1 MKIKNL
7 VYTLLVLI
15 IGGFI
20 AYRVVSNSKKGG
32 DSKDKGGKD
41 KPMNVSGIVIKTQ
54 VFKNNLSLSGSIEAN
69 EQVEIR
75 SEVSGIVE
83 AISFQE
89 GSFVNK
95 GQVLFKV
102 NDQELKA
109 QLIQATTKEGLAAEN
124 ARRAKLLLQ
133 KEAISQEEY
142 DVARAE
148 HKSTQAQ
155 VQLIRAQIAKT
166 SVRAPFS
173 GKIGLRSISPGTYI
187 TPTTLVANLVNIGK
201 LKITF
206 SVPEKYASQIKLNTN
221 ITFSVSGTTQK
232 YHGVVY
238 AIEPEVATATRTL
251 QVRAI
256 ADNKE
261 GKLFPGTFANVE
273 LPLDVINDAI
283 IVPTE
288 AIVPIQNGKKVFISE
303 KGMAKEVKV
312 EASTRTDASILIL
325 SGLKAGDTLLT
336 TGVMAL
342 KDETPVKVKI
352 RSFERDDD
360 SEVASIRSIKT
371 VMQNNPNIY
380 NAFGSDRAALGYA
393 TKEVAQRTI
402 EAELVDAKIPQEKRD
417 MFSQAILGKINT
429 YTVTPKGSWGVNTQ
443 PSLSLQIDGMAVN
456 KTINLKTNVLDKDLN
471 YLIKYYPHIFII
483 SDAVRRI
490 KAGENIDKITQDL

>member
-32 DSKDKGGKD
+32 DSKHKGGKD

-352 RSFERDDD
+352 
-360 SEVASIRSIKT
+360 K
-371 VMQNNPNIY
+371 
-380 NAFGSDRAALGYA
+380 
-393 TKEVAQRTI
+393 
-402 EAELVDAKIPQEKRD
+402 
-417 MFSQAILGKINT
+417 
-429 YTVTPKGSWGVNTQ
+429 
-443 PSLSLQIDGMAVN
+443 
-456 KTINLKTNVLDKDLN
+456 
-471 YLIKYYPHIFII
+471 
-483 SDAVRRI
+483 
-490 KAGENIDKITQDL
+490 